1 MISGSKSARVGQ
13 GFRSH
18 VSLRRRLVGTTST
31 TLRARLIERM
41 QAPAGLTVLDAPQ
54 GFGKTELAGLWL
66 SAMGPVPTRPVVW
79 VPAPTERMDRIDYW
93 NNALAVIQ
101 DSCVAL
107 SGPAEHE
114 DPERAVREY
123 LLSSSIPF
131 VVVFNR
137 IDLVDGV
144 GLGIQLASLL
154 AEVSGLKVI
163 VTLQDRS
170 ISDIFD
176 CVAIDE
182 YLSVDDLRYTLEES
196 VALFS
201 SAGIALSSNIVHS
214 ICEQLAGVPALMKL
228 ASNVVNALPVRLRS
242 HEKIQQRIDQAL
254 YVYMKRQTLR
264 ESKPT
269 ELSNFALTLSVART
283 VTPEIARLVTGN
295 DDAATLVGRLESVGL
310 LFRMADES
318 PARWYFAP
326 AVREALMRI
335 GDDIGGDSPAR
346 LVQLSEHC
354 LESADIAGAV
364 RYALDAQ
371 AWSTVAEILDRYWAD
386 LLVDHGRLARK
397 ALWSMPDHIMSLYPA
412 MQIGRDL
419 LERRL
424 RTQSTGNNTLPSDVS
439 KLRALGG
446 GADALALL
454 NSGTVQIVILRASG
468 EYLRSAGIARK
479 LSHVAAGL
487 SGEQKKDFGVQLP
500 ALQLIWGVSHQLVG
514 NFDEAQDV
522 LSIAY
527 RGGLEYG
534 PCFVAR
540 HAAGNSALNETLRG
554 NFSEA
559 SRWLD
564 EESTHPNVRGWLG
577 PPSHIGAAIA
587 RVWVALDALDFRGAA
602 SAIEILDSISPA
614 GDLWAFAA
622 YARARWALATRDDF
636 GGLVTLQRAVATNEP
651 PVICPGSIGTAMLAA
666 ARVDLLLAAGEG
678 EKALDEVSAFDSPP
692 PIVAISAARAQL
704 LTGNP
709 EQALRVCSEID
720 WSENHFARVRVEAHL
735 IEAMAHQSVG
745 RQPEASASWASAR
758 ASIAASGALSALA
771 TVPRDLIT
779 QLDAQDPDGGVLV
792 AEFLDSEVAEIYPS
806 AIERVTLTSREAD
819 VLRELADNLSRADI
833 AQKLFVSPNTLKSHI
848 RSLYQKLGVHSRDE
862 AIAAAHR
869 LSLLS

>member
-1 MISGSKSARVGQ
+1 
-13 GFRSH
+13 
-18 VSLRRRLVGTTST
+18 
-31 TLRARLIERM
+31 M
-41 QAPAGLTVLDAPQ
+41 QTPDGLTVLDAPQ

-66 SAMGPVPTRPVVW
+66 SAMGTIPTRPVVW

-107 SGPAEHE
+107 GGSAEHE

-123 LLSSSIPF
+123 LVSSSIPF

-137 IDLVDGV
+137 IDLVDGG
-144 GLGIQLASLL
+144 GLGSRLASLL

-214 ICEQLAGVPALMKL
+214 ICEKLAGVPALMKL

-242 HEKIQQRIDQAL
+242 HEKIQQRLDQAL
-254 YVYMKRQTLR
+254 YVYMKRR
-264 ESKPT
+264 VIRGSKPT
-269 ELSNFALTLSVART
+269 ELSDFALSLSVARI

-295 DDAATLVGRLESVGL
+295 DDAATLVGGLESVGL

-326 AVREALMRI
+326 AIREALMRI
-335 GDDIGGDSPAR
+335 GDEIGGDSPAR
-346 LVQLSEHC
+346 LVRLSEHC
-354 LESADIAGAV
+354 RESSDFAGAV

-371 AWSTVAEILDRYWAD
+371 AWSTVAEILARHWAE
-386 LLVDHGRLARK
+386 LLVDHGGLARK
-397 ALWSMPDHIMSLYPA
+397 ALWSMPDHIVSSHPA

-424 RTQSTGNNTLPSDVS
+424 RTESTGNGTLPSDAS
-439 KLRALGG
+439 KLQALGG
-446 GADALALL
+446 GSDALALL

-500 ALQLIWGVSHQLVG
+500 ALQLIWGVSHQLIG
-514 NFDEAQDV
+514 NFDEAQEA
-522 LSIAY
+522 LAIAY
-527 RGGLEYG
+527 RGALEYG

-540 HAAGNSALNETLRG
+540 HAAGNLALNAAMRGDLSET
-554 NFSEA
+554 

-564 EESTHPNVRGWLG
+564 EECTHPDVQGWLG
-577 PPSHIGAAIA
+577 PASHIGAAIA
-587 RVWVALDALDFRGAA
+587 RVWVALDALDFRDAA
-602 SAIEILDSISPA
+602 SAIEILGSISPA

-651 PVICPGSIGTAMLAA
+651 PVICPGSISTAMLAA

-692 PIVAISAARAQL
+692 PIVAVSAARAQL

-709 EQALRVCSEID
+709 DQALRLCSEID
-720 WSENHFARVRVEAHL
+720 WSENQFARVRVEAYL
-735 IEAMAHQSVG
+735 IEAMAHHSLG

-758 ASIAASGALSALA
+758 AGVAASGAWSALA
-771 TVPRDLIT
+771 TVPRDLIV
-779 QLDAQDPDGGVLV
+779 QLEAPDPEGGERV
-792 AEFLDSEVAEIYPS
+792 ARFLDSEVAEIYPS

-848 RSLYQKLGVHSRDE
+848 RSLYRKLGVHSRDE